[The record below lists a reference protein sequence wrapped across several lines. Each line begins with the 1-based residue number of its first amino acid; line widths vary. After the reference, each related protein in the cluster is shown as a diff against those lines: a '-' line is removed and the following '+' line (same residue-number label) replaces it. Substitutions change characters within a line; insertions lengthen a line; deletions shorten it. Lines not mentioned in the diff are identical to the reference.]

1 MHYLLQL
8 FEFHKK
14 GIPADD
20 DEKAAFAEVLMSY
33 GVSLQQYSSALA
45 MEPISLYVTVF
56 AHVLDVQVHV

>member
-1 MHYLLQL
+1 MCGVTHRVHYLMQL

-14 GIPADD
+14 DIPADE

-33 GVSLQQYSSALA
+33 GVSLQQYSSVLA

-56 AHVLDVQVHV
+56 TI